1 MTILILSRSRA
12 ADRWADALAKTL
24 PDEEIRKESGHQ
36 DRANVEFAVVWKP
49 PPGRLKDYPDLKAI
63 FSIGAGVDHV
73 FSDPDL
79 PPDVPIV
86 RLIDPTLTT
95 QMTEY
100 VVMNV
105 LWYHREMDD
114 YAALQAAETWRHL
127 HPPVT
132 PERRVGIMGLGVLG
146 EAAAEAL
153 ASFGFSLNGWT
164 RTERDWPLGQ
174 LFHGAD
180 GLEPFLNASDIVVCL
195 LPLTPE
201 TEGILDGRAFAAM
214 PEGARLINAAR
225 GGHVVEADLL
235 RALDTG
241 HIAGAALDVF
251 AEEPLP
257 PGHRFWSHP
266 SIRVTPHVAAL
277 TYADA
282 AAEEIARNIAR
293 CRAGKSMIGEV
304 DRNRQY

>member
-164 RTERDWPLGQ
+164 R
-174 LFHGAD
+174 
-180 GLEPFLNASDIVVCL
+180 
-195 LPLTPE
+195 
-201 TEGILDGRAFAAM
+201 
-214 PEGARLINAAR
+214 
-225 GGHVVEADLL
+225 
-235 RALDTG
+235 
-241 HIAGAALDVF
+241 
-251 AEEPLP
+251 
-257 PGHRFWSHP
+257 
-266 SIRVTPHVAAL
+266 
-277 TYADA
+277 
-282 AAEEIARNIAR
+282 
-293 CRAGKSMIGEV
+293 
-304 DRNRQY
+304 